1 MNKQPLRDFS
11 ILYLEDD
18 LASRKVMSII
28 LERAAEVKTF
38 AVFENS
44 ADFMVRLKNLTFKP
58 SIFLIDI
65 HVPPHDGFE
74 VLRMLREDLEH
85 RSATVI
91 ALTASVMIEEVR
103 QLRAAGFDGAI
114 SKPIDHRKF
123 PGLLNRIAEG
133 ESVWNIS

>member
-1 MNKQPLRDFS
+1 MSREAPNDIS

-18 LASRKVMSII
+18 FASRKVMSII
-28 LERAAEVKTF
+28 LERAVGIKTF

-44 ADFMVRLKNLTFKP
+44 VDFMTRLKSLTFKP

-74 VLRMLREDLEH
+74 VLQMLRNDPEH
-85 RSATVI
+85 RSATII

-123 PGLLNRIAEG
+123 PSLLKRIVEG

>member
-1 MNKQPLRDFS
+1 MNESALKDRF

-18 LASRKVMSII
+18 PASRKVMSII
-28 LERAAEVKTF
+28 LGKAVGGDTF
-38 AVFENS
+38 VVFENS
-44 ADFMVRLKNLTFKP
+44 TDFMEHLKQLTVKP

-74 VLRMLREDLEH
+74 VLQMLRDDPQY

-91 ALTASVMIEEVR
+91 ALTASVMIEEVK

-114 SKPIDHRKF
+114 SKPIDHRAF
-123 PGLLNRIAEG
+123 PGLLEKIASG
-133 ESVWNIS
+133 ESVWSIS

>member
-1 MNKQPLRDFS
+1 MNGQSLKDFS
-11 ILYLEDD
+11 VLYLEDD

-28 LERAAEVKTF
+28 LERVMGIKTF

-44 ADFMVRLKNLTFKP
+44 VDFLTHLKSLTFKP

-74 VLRMLREDLEH
+74 VLHMLRNDPEH
-85 RSATVI
+85 RSAIVI

-103 QLRAAGFDGAI
+103 QLQTAGFDGAI

-123 PGLLNRIAEG
+123 PGLLERIVEG